1 MNKLFRIRI
10 SSWNAQG
17 GFREKSQLLDFL
29 LSSTEPN
36 ILLIQEQGTIGGTGY
51 QINENFCIGDTRYKC
66 ICLCP
71 DPFAKMDGCTTAIMV
86 EDKLLPHIKDIGYK
100 ENSTGRPMCYVKLA
114 SGVMI
119 ATIHATANSEISIRE
134 VKKMI
139 SKLDQDDSDWIFMGD
154 FNSSP
159 WNYDVKY
166 CGLVVNREQ
175 CIQYGGTSRNLKY
188 CNIIYDSQPTQ
199 GSEGER
205 YNYLDFA
212 FTNENHSFRVYRI
225 TNQMVYHEN
234 GTNCSDHNLIQ
245 LSVGV

>member
-17 GFREKSQLLDFL
+17 GFRKKSQLLDFL

-51 QINENFCIGDTRYKC
+51 QIDENFCIGDTAYTCKL
-66 ICLCP
+66 LCA
-71 DPFAKMDGCTTAIMV
+71 DPFAKVHRCTTAIMV

-119 ATIHATANSEISIRE
+119 ATIHATANSEISIGE
-134 VKKMI
+134 VKEMI
-139 SKLDQDDSDWIFMGD
+139 SELDQDDSDWIFMGD
-154 FNSSP
+154 FNSRP
-159 WNYDVKY
+159 FDYDV
-166 CGLVVNREQ
+166 GDRVLTANIEQ
-175 CIQYGGTSRNLKY
+175 CIQYEGTSRNSKY

-199 GSEGER
+199 GSEGKR